1 MEKKIK
7 DIPAALVENKDVP
20 DFMKEIENDLS
31 NFKEEI
37 QVEQSD
43 PVQVSVP
50 EKKKRGRKP
59 KDKFEQDIT
68 EKRVVSDTIIN
79 GALLLLFIDVVIP
92 NLIAMINNKM
102 SKKKIKAS
110 RLAMTEGQKRELQPI
125 ADEAARA
132 IQLQG
137 NPITILAFSI
147 VSIYA
152 TNLLLIKT
160 E

>member
-37 QVEQSD
+37 QVEQPD